1 MHMSYHCTSFRMAIK
16 TKWNKQTTKQKKIAS
31 VGQDVEKLEIF
42 CIVGGNV
49 EWCSWWEQYLF
60 VNQKNLKIELPYDP
74 VIPFLSVYA
83 KK

>member
-1 MHMSYHCTSFRMAIK
+1 MAIK
-16 TKWNKQTTKQKKIAS
+16 AKWNKQTTKQKKIAS

-60 VNQKNLKIELPYDP
+60 VNEKNLKIELPYDP

>member
-1 MHMSYHCTSFRMAIK
+1 MAIK